1 MSDTFYIN
9 IDKLSSEVISD
20 LQKKFKN
27 KFLEIKILD
36 EEEYLLSSEKMKNR
50 LYEAY
55 SREGGISLEDFIE
68 KYNL

>member
-9 IDKLSSEVISD
+9 IDKLSSELISD

-36 EEEYLLSSEKMKNR
+36 EEEYLLSSEKMKSR

-55 SREGGISLEDFIE
+55 SREGGVTLEEVIE

>member
-9 IDKLSSEVISD
+9 IDKLSSELISD

-55 SREGGISLEDFIE
+55 SREGGVTLEEVIE

>member
-55 SREGGISLEDFIE
+55 SREGGISLEDVIE